1 MKFNYSGLADAEVE
15 QARRDHGSNAV
26 ASQESETFWDKLLG
40 NLKDPIIIILIVALL
55 VTVVLTIFGYAEWYE
70 SVGIAFAVVIAT
82 FVATWSE
89 YSNEQS
95 FQRLLEE
102 ASLIKVKTFRNG
114 HLTEISI
121 NELVVGDHILLQP
134 GDTVP
139 TDGLL
144 IGGHAEVDEAA
155 LTGESEPVK
164 KTALPDSA
172 TADAATEEH
181 QLARAG
187 LLVDGECVMRATAVG
202 DKTRYGQTMKE
213 LLSAE
218 DRLSPLQ
225 HKLSVLGG
233 HISTFGYVGASFIFV
248 AFMFNTIFL
257 QGGGLEAYWSSQAAG
272 AIFSDVVTALILAI
286 IVIVVAVPE
295 GLPMMIAMVLA
306 INMKQLLSEKV
317 LVRKLL
323 GIETAGSLNMLFTD
337 KTGTLTQGK
346 LQVGAFLNGS
356 GERFEQL
363 DVIPQALRDTAGFAL
378 RNNTSAVIDASNPQD
393 PKLVGADRTEQALLR
408 FVTPY
413 LAGGGEVE
421 TVDLIPF
428 NSTRKFSA
436 AQVQGERNLT
446 LVKGAPEVIL
456 KQCTHWLDGA
466 GNKQALTDQSALDAA
481 MAELSGRAMRLL
493 AVAVTDTPIDGSTEL
508 PTALALVGVFGM
520 RDELRPTSYASV
532 KTAKDAGIHVVMI
545 TGDAKDTA
553 QAIAKDV
560 GLLEDDPE
568 AIVMTS
574 TELSTMSD
582 AEVKKILPHLYV
594 VARAFPTDK
603 SRLVKLAKEEGLVI
617 GMTGDGVNDAPA
629 VKNADVGFAMGS
641 GTEMTKESGDI
652 VILDD
657 NFSSLTKAVLYGRT
671 LFKSIRKFL
680 VFQLTV
686 NVSAILVVFLGQFF
700 GFDLPLTMTQLL
712 WLNIIMDTL
721 AGLAFAGESA
731 LQRYMNEPPSKRD
744 EPLINNDMWSS
755 ILINGGIIAALSIL
769 FLTSPTT
776 QGWFSGGHEIGSA
789 AAEAKFLTAFF
800 AFFVFVQVFNTFN
813 ARTQG
818 LDLFEH
824 LLDNRLFSIIIP
836 SIMLIQVFFITFGG
850 EILRTVGL
858 SLTEWI
864 IVLAL
869 AILIIPVDMARK
881 LARNKWFGNPIQDN

>member
-1 MKFNYSGLADAEVE
+1 MKFTYPGLTDQEAELSRA
-15 QARRDHGSNAV
+15 QHGSNAV
-26 ASQESETFWDKLLG
+26 ASQDTETFWDKLLG
-40 NLKDPIIIILIVALL
+40 NLKDPIIIILIAALL
-55 VTVVLTIFGYAEWYE
+55 ITVLLTIFGYAEWYE

-89 YSNEQS
+89 HSNEQS
-95 FQRLLEE
+95 FQKLLEE
-102 ASLIKVKTFRNG
+102 ASMILVKVFRNG

-121 NELVVGDHILLQP
+121 NELVVNDCILLQP

-144 IGGHAEVDEAA
+144 IAGHAEVDEAA

-164 KTALPDSA
+164 KTALPEQADPA
-172 TADAATEEH
+172 TATEE
-181 QLARAG
+181 QRLFRAG
-187 LLVDGECVMRATAVG
+187 LLVDGECVMRASAVG
-202 DKTRYGQTMKE
+202 DQTRYGQTMKE

-225 HKLSVLGG
+225 HKLTVLGG
-233 HISTFGYVGASFIFV
+233 HIAMFGYIGATFIFI
-248 AFMFNTIFL
+248 AFMFNNIFL
-257 QGGGLEAYWSSQAAG
+257 QGGGFEIYWAQETG
-272 AIFSDVVTALILAI
+272 LIVKDFVTAAILAI

-306 INMKQLLSEKV
+306 INMKKLLNVKV

-323 GIETAGSLNMLFTD
+323 GIETAGSLNLLFTD
-337 KTGTLTQGK
+337 KTGTLTQGR
-346 LQVGAFLNGS
+346 LSVSAFLTGA
-356 GERFEQL
+356 GTQHEKL
-363 DVIPQALRDTAGFAL
+363 DDIPQMLRDTAGFAL
-378 RNNTSAVIDASNPQD
+378 RNNTSAVIDASD
-393 PKLVGADRTEQALLR
+393 PKDIKMVGADRTEQALLH

-413 LAGGGEVE
+413 LTQAGAEI
-421 TVDLIPF
+421 VDLIPF

-436 AQVQGERNLT
+436 TQVTGDRALT
-446 LVKGAPEVIL
+446 LVKGAPEVVL
-456 KQCTHWLDGA
+456 QNCTRY
-466 GNKQALTDQSALDAA
+466 LDAEGNAVDLSDQGALQAA
-481 MAELSGRAMRLL
+481 MKDLSSRAMRLL
-493 AVAVTDTPIDGSTEL
+493 AVTVTDTPINDGKAL
-508 PTALALVGVFGM
+508 PADLTLVGVFGM
-520 RDELRPTSYASV
+520 RDELRETSYASV
-532 KTAKDAGIHVVMI
+532 KTAKEAGIHVVMI
-545 TGDAKDTA
+545 TGDAKETA

-574 TELSTMSD
+574 TELAELSD
-582 AEVKKILPHLYV
+582 DEVKKKLPHLYV

-603 SRLVKLAKEEGLVI
+603 SRLVKLAKELGLVV

-680 VFQLTV
+680 IFQLTV

-721 AGLAFAGESA
+721 AGLAFAGEAA
-731 LQRYMNEPPSKRD
+731 LQRYMREKPLRRD
-744 EPLINNDMWSS
+744 EPLITADMWSS
-755 ILINGGIIAALSIL
+755 ILINGGFIAFISIV
-769 FLTSPTT
+769 FLTSGVTKE
-776 QGWFSGGHEIGSA
+776 WFSGGHTVGTPEA
-789 AAEAKFLTAFF
+789 TAKFLTAFF

-818 LDLFEH
+818 LNLFEH
-824 LLDNRLFSIIIP
+824 LFDNRLFSIIIP
-836 SIMLIQVFFITFGG
+836 GIMVIQVFFITYGG

-858 SLTEWI
+858 SVQEWI
-864 IVLAL
+864 IVLLL
-869 AILIIPVDMARK
+869 AIVIIPADLLRK
-881 LARNKWFGNPIQDN
+881 VARNKWFGNPVRQEA